1 MNALTATTLALGLVV
16 GSACAAPVEKTIEI
30 VGPPIKLRYG
40 EVHNA
45 WQPPID
51 FPDEVKQKFANK
63 TMPIVDWTVDIV
75 YKNGSQVPLYDT
87 YNHHYILSAGT
98 RPAMQRFHDMMQ
110 DAPYGLRAP
119 NGTVGWV
126 KGAVPP
132 TQQDDGVETPN
143 NRKLLMTPAIHHQL
157 LEQASREAGQA
168 PHVAQIGS
176 ASGAEERH
184 TSHRLPQGYAYMIDS
199 PEALTPLFHF
209 INTKDPSRAAIN
221 SAGDVPV
228 SKLLQCPCVNQF
240 LNATDG
246 TVDGWEPYPPFGTCS
261 PDFFAEGNPSCDITT
276 YQGGWRCCEDGKF
289 LIELDD
295 VDVDDLPY
303 DEVHGKFIFTYLDD
317 DAHELGLKQLQF
329 ITQDASGYLDV
340 TKGNIEYDVPACD
353 LRNTRPE
360 DCIYESSTVNFISG
374 EIDADDDSLMSIPY
388 TVSLLP
394 LAVVLA
400 SDLALLLAGGTPSRR
415 RH

>member
-1 MNALTATTLALGLVV
+1 MRT
-16 GSACAAPVEKTIEI
+16 
-30 VGPPIKLRYG
+30 
-40 EVHNA
+40 
-45 WQPPID
+45 
-51 FPDEVKQKFANK
+51 
-63 TMPIVDWTVDIV
+63 
-75 YKNGSQVPLYDT
+75 
-87 YNHHYILSAGT
+87 
-98 RPAMQRFHDMMQ
+98 
-110 DAPYGLRAP
+110 
-119 NGTVGWV
+119 
-126 KGAVPP
+126 
-132 TQQDDGVETPN
+132 
-143 NRKLLMTPAIHHQL
+143 
-157 LEQASREAGQA
+157 
-168 PHVAQIGS
+168 
-176 ASGAEERH
+176 
-184 TSHRLPQGYAYMIDS
+184 
-199 PEALTPLFHF
+199 
-209 INTKDPSRAAIN
+209 
-221 SAGDVPV
+221 
-228 SKLLQCPCVNQF
+228 
-240 LNATDG
+240 
-246 TVDGWEPYPPFGTCS
+246 
-261 PDFFAEGNPSCDITT
+261 DFFAEGNPSCDITT